1 MEHHGPPPLAIR
13 PARPDEL
20 GLLPELES
28 AADTVFEPLGIG
40 PLPGPG
46 TVEEFAGALVVLVA
60 GEPPVGFCRIDGLDA
75 GAHLEQICVHPDHAG
90 NGIGRVLLRAGCAW
104 AAEQGYAAVTL
115 ATYRDVPWNGP
126 FYASEGFV
134 ERGPA
139 DDFLRAHGLPAEEPV
154 LGLFGT
160 RVLMVRSL

>member
-1 MEHHGPPPLAIR
+1 MEQSGSPLSVR

-20 GLLPELES
+20 ALLPELES
-28 AADTVFEPLGIG
+28 AADSLFEPLGIG

-46 TVEEFAGALVVLVA
+46 TVEEFAAVIVA
-60 GEPPVGFCRIDGLDA
+60 GAPPVGFCRVDGLGA
-75 GAHLEQICVHPDHAG
+75 GAHLEQISVHPDHAG
-90 NGIGRVLLRAGCAW
+90 NGIGRALLCAGCAW
-104 AAEQGYAAVTL
+104 AAAQGYAEITL